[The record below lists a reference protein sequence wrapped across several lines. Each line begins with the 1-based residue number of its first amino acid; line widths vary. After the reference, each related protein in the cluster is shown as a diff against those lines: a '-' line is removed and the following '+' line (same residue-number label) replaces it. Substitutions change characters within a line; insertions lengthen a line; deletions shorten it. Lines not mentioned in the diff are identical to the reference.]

1 MIKHVAPD
9 YPIIEPKNFGRRP
22 TTKFDISGLLYLIR
36 LSCKKNILEIG
47 TWYGKTT
54 YEIASN
60 FPEKTIFTM
69 DYMEDDLVLSEHE
82 TKHRASKEDLCK
94 YANEEAL
101 NNVCFIYANSHIYNF
116 DKFKKSGTI
125 IDFIFI
131 DGDHSFDGVKIDT
144 EKSIDYLKK
153 NGGGTIAWHDIHT
166 KNLTQVPDYMQ
177 YLSKSID
184 IYYLKDTN
192 IGYMPVEGI

>member
-22 TTKFDISGLLYLIR
+22 TNLYDISALLYLIR

-54 YEIASN
+54 YEIASK

-69 DYMEDDLVLSEHE
+69 DYMEDDLVLNEHE

-94 YANEEAL
+94 YPKEEAL
-101 NNVCFIYANSHIYNF
+101 GNVNFIYANSHTY
-116 DKFKKSGTI
+116 
-125 IDFIFI
+125 DFNQFLNVDFFFI

-144 EKSIDYLKK
+144 EKSIDYLKSH
-153 NGGGTIAWHDIHT
+153 NGGMIAWHDVHT

-177 YLSKSID
+177 YLSKSVD

-192 IGYMPVEGI
+192 IGYMLVERI